1 MANYKA
7 TIVTT
12 SREISAKERIQL
24 KDTTGAIRLDEAT
37 AEAPVIIKPTLY
49 AHLHVQNDNSD
60 SGEYENYIFVDEET
74 GERYVTGSNSLW
86 RSFTDIA
93 EEMEDSDEEWM
104 IKIYRVPSKNY
115 KGKDFLT
122 CSII

>member
-7 TIVTT
+7 NLVMT

-24 KDTTGAIRLDEAT
+24 KDTTDAIRLDEAT
-37 AEAPVIIKPTLY
+37 AEGAVIIKPVLY
-49 AHLHVQNDNSD
+49 AQLHVVNENSD
-60 SGEYENYIFVDEET
+60 SGEYENYIFVDDT
-74 GERYVTGSNSLW
+74 GEKYVTGSSSLW
-86 RSFTDIA
+86 RSFIDIA
-93 EEMEDSDEEWM
+93 EEMEESDEEWAV
-104 IKIYRVPSKNY
+104 KIYRVPSKNY